1 MAPRVVKKDKGKDKK
16 KRSWA
21 NIQNVVSEIINKE
34 EKESISVFEALFT
47 KNIKG
52 LKSKRTR
59 KDCRNKENNSH
70 AKQLPYKRRVKTKLD
85 IINET
90 SSFGTC
96 HDSTFDRILAG
107 PV

>member
-1 MAPRVVKKDKGKDKK
+1 MAPSAVKTYKGKDKK

-21 NIQNVVSEIINKE
+21 SIQNVLSEIRNKD
-34 EKESISVFEALFT
+34 EKEPISVFEALFT

-59 KDCRNKENNSH
+59 KDCRNKENNGH
-70 AKQLPYKRRVKTKLD
+70 AKQLPYKRRVVTKLG

-90 SSFGTC
+90 SSFGTS

>member
-1 MAPRVVKKDKGKDKK
+1 MAPSALKMYKGKDKN
-16 KRSWA
+16 KRPWT

-34 EKESISVFEALFT
+34 KESMSVFEALFT

-70 AKQLPYKRRVKTKLD
+70 AKQLPYKRREERKLD
-85 IINET
+85 VLNKT
-90 SSFGTC
+90 SSVVTF
-96 HDSTFDRILAG
+96 HDSTFDRMLAG